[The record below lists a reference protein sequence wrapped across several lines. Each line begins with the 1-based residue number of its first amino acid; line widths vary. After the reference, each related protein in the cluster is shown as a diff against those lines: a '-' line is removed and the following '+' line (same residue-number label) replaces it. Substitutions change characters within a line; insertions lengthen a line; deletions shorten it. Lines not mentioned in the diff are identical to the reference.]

1 MNSDPVFLPKDK
13 LNYLLNLQ
21 NFQNLSSSDISE
33 LISILTDPAEN
44 ELIQAAVL
52 PVLKI
57 AGVNAVS
64 LLLNQWKIHLDSFSA
79 DSSSNSNLDSDSVFG
94 ILNRLSYA
102 LSQIFETPASVF
114 ESFLSIGIPR
124 VRQNGIIGFSEKM
137 KTDRQFDSLIFD
149 VLKTDDDPET
159 AFEAAVALSLGGSE
173 VLPFFESLL
182 LQNSSPADF
191 SIESKIKPKIKPK
204 IESKTEPE
212 IEEIEQ
218 KSINESRDENLSFSQ
233 KRIDHHVLGKIIEI
247 SGDIGN
253 NATIPLLEI
262 YLLHSDERISN
273 MAAESIQKI
282 KLQS

>member
-57 AGVNAVS
+57 AGEDAVS

-79 DSSSNSNLDSDSVFG
+79 DSFSDSNPDSDSVLG

-102 LSQIFETPASVF
+102 LSQIIETPASVF

-149 VLKTDDDPET
+149 VLKTDDDAET
-159 AFEAAVALSLGGSE
+159 AFEAAVALSLGGAE

-191 SIESKIKPKIKPK
+191 SIELK

-212 IEEIEQ
+212 IEEVEQ
-218 KSINESRDENLSFSQ
+218 KSINENRDENLSFSQ

-253 NATIPLLEI
+253 NATIPLLES

-282 KLQS
+282 KLQLM

>member
-13 LNYLLNLQ
+13 LNYLINLQ

-33 LISILTDPAEN
+33 LISILTNPAEN

-57 AGVNAVS
+57 AGKDAVS
-64 LLLNQWKIHLDSFSA
+64 LLLNQWKIHLDSFST
-79 DSSSNSNLDSDSVFG
+79 DSFSNSNLDSDSVLG

-114 ESFLSIGIPR
+114 ESFLSIDIPR

-159 AFEAAVALSLGGSE
+159 AFEAAITLSLGGAE

-182 LQNSSPADF
+182 LQNSSLGDF
-191 SIESKIKPKIKPK
+191 SIESKIKPKI
-204 IESKTEPE
+204 ESE

-253 NATIPLLEI
+253 NATIPLLEF

>member
-149 VLKTDDDPET
+149 VLKTDDDAET
-159 AFEAAVALSLGGSE
+159 SFEAAVALSLGGAE

-191 SIESKIKPKIKPK
+191 SIESKIKPK

-233 KRIDHHVLGKIIEI
+233 KRVDHHVLGKIIEI

-253 NATIPLLEI
+253 NTTIPLLEV

>member
-1 MNSDPVFLPKDK
+1 MKSDPVFLPKDK

-21 NFQNLSSSDISE
+21 NFQNLSSSDIFE
-33 LISILTDPAEN
+33 LISILTNPAEN

-57 AGVNAVS
+57 AGKDAVS
-64 LLLNQWKIHLDSFSA
+64 LLLNQWKIHLDSFST
-79 DSSSNSNLDSDSVFG
+79 DSFSDSNLDSDSVLR

-114 ESFLSIGIPR
+114 ESFLSIDIPR

-159 AFEAAVALSLGGSE
+159 AFEAAVALSLGGAE

-182 LQNSSPADF
+182 LQNSSLGDF
-191 SIESKIKPKIKPK
+191 SIESKIKPKI
-204 IESKTEPE
+204 ESE

-253 NATIPLLEI
+253 NATIPLLEF

>member
-1 MNSDPVFLPKDK
+1 MNSSPVFLPKDK

-79 DSSSNSNLDSDSVFG
+79 DSFSNSNLDSDSVFG

-149 VLKTDDDPET
+149 VLKTDDDAET
-159 AFEAAVALSLGGSE
+159 SFEAAVALSLGGAE

-191 SIESKIKPKIKPK
+191 SIESKIKPK

-233 KRIDHHVLGKIIEI
+233 KRVDHHVLGKIIEI

-253 NATIPLLEI
+253 NTTIPLLEV